1 MHASY
6 VNAFWFL
13 RPNLNST
20 EPQTR
25 RTYLH
30 LSIFTFEETLSI
42 NLEIVCS
49 LQKQGKRFFSKAL
62 VYFIMMM
69 MMMMIIII
77 IIIFIIIIYITFK
90 GDFLSRQY
98 FEMLVL
104 FSYISITQSMGIDFC
119 NWDIGTPVSNGYN
132 ALQTIFLKFKVY
144 SIWKKAKLI
153 KRHWLYFDCVPCSWN
168 PCPFRS
174 IRCAPL
180 LSLYAVISGIKKN
193 GRKRGYR

>member
-1 MHASY
+1 M
-6 VNAFWFL
+6 
-13 RPNLNST
+13 P
-20 EPQTR
+20 
-25 RTYLH
+25 
-30 LSIFTFEETLSI
+30 I
-42 NLEIVCS
+42 NLEIVCG

-119 NWDIGTPVSNGYN
+119 N
-132 ALQTIFLKFKVY
+132 
-144 SIWKKAKLI
+144 
-153 KRHWLYFDCVPCSWN
+153 
-168 PCPFRS
+168 
-174 IRCAPL
+174 
-180 LSLYAVISGIKKN
+180 
-193 GRKRGYR
+193 

>member
-1 MHASY
+1 M
-6 VNAFWFL
+6 
-13 RPNLNST
+13 P
-20 EPQTR
+20 
-25 RTYLH
+25 
-30 LSIFTFEETLSI
+30 I

-104 FSYISITQSMGIDFC
+104 FSYISITQSMGIDLC
-119 NWDIGTPVSNGYN
+119 N
-132 ALQTIFLKFKVY
+132 
-144 SIWKKAKLI
+144 
-153 KRHWLYFDCVPCSWN
+153 
-168 PCPFRS
+168 
-174 IRCAPL
+174 
-180 LSLYAVISGIKKN
+180 
-193 GRKRGYR
+193 

>member
-30 LSIFTFEETLSI
+30 LSIFTFEETLPI
-42 NLEIVCS
+42 NLEIVCG

-69 MMMMIIII
+69 MMIIIII

-90 GDFLSRQY
+90 GYFLSRQY

-119 NWDIGTPVSNGYN
+119 NWDIYE
-132 ALQTIFLKFKVY
+132 
-144 SIWKKAKLI
+144 
-153 KRHWLYFDCVPCSWN
+153 
-168 PCPFRS
+168 
-174 IRCAPL
+174 L
-180 LSLYAVISGIKKN
+180 L
-193 GRKRGYR
+193 

>member
-1 MHASY
+1 M
-6 VNAFWFL
+6 
-13 RPNLNST
+13 P
-20 EPQTR
+20 
-25 RTYLH
+25 
-30 LSIFTFEETLSI
+30 I

-69 MMMMIIII
+69 MMMMIIIIIII

-119 NWDIGTPVSNGYN
+119 N
-132 ALQTIFLKFKVY
+132 
-144 SIWKKAKLI
+144 
-153 KRHWLYFDCVPCSWN
+153 
-168 PCPFRS
+168 
-174 IRCAPL
+174 
-180 LSLYAVISGIKKN
+180 
-193 GRKRGYR
+193 